1 MPSHHRLR
9 RQHRLRMYCVQHHRH
24 RRLSHDRLRRQH
36 HLLHLNHHHRR
47 RHLAQTSHQQRG
59 QRQRFR
65 LSLLRRHS
73 PVQRQQSLQSADLRR
88 LHLLR
93 SY

>member
-9 RQHRLRMYCVQHHRH
+9 RQHRLRMYCVLRHRLHHQSRDHQHHQYH
-24 RRLSHDRLRRQH
+24 P
-36 HLLHLNHHHRR
+36 LHLNHHRRR
-47 RHLAQTSHQQRG
+47 RHLAQIVHQQRG

>member
-1 MPSHHRLR
+1 MPSQRHLHHQ
-9 RQHRLRMYCVQHHRH
+9 RQWRMYCVLRHRH
-24 RRLSHDRLRRQH
+24 RRQSRDLQHRQH
-36 HLLHLNHHHRR
+36 RQRQQYHHRRR

-73 PVQRQQSLQSADLRR
+73 PVRRQQSLQSADLRR